1 MSDWKIIWFD
11 GSQLRETIV
20 FTDLY
25 SMASILASQ
34 GVNSWAIIKIERVP
48 KP

>member
-1 MSDWKIIWFD
+1 MSDWKITWFD

-25 SMASILASQ
+25 SIGSIASSQ
-34 GVNSWAIIKIERVP
+34 GVNSWAIIKIERIA
-48 KP
+48 KL